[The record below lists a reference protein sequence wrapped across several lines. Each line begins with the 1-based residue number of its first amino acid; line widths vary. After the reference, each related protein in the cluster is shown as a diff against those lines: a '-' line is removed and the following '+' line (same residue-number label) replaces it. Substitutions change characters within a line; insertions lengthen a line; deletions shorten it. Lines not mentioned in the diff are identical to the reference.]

1 MVRHWGK
8 LSAGPRGTGSQR
20 TNAAALVERRAIRLS
35 PWVPGLAAL
44 ARDTQFVSRPSAAR
58 AGIQLFEERFCSA
71 GVSGVCCSVRRHYSA
86 VKERGAIGVNC
97 KQAKENQPL
106 FRLWARGSPSF
117 LFSVSLL
124 SRGMARRQGAR
135 PGSPGR
141 RWLGL
146 RPGLGVKRH
155 APRLAARQRGIFGLR
170 LSQRSGRTRSYL
182 SLAGLSRGRPW
193 VRLA

>member
-1 MVRHWGK
+1 MGQ
-8 LSAGPRGTGSQR
+8 GDPRRQY
-20 TNAAALVERRAIRLS
+20 
-35 PWVPGLAAL
+35 
-44 ARDTQFVSRPSAAR
+44 Q
-58 AGIQLFEERFCSA
+58 A
-71 GVSGVCCSVRRHYSA
+71 GVSGGHVLRRAPLPLVPAKAGTQEPSTMTSPRLGPRFRGGERSLRFAFYSV
-86 VKERGAIGVNC
+86 VKQHITTSEISESQRNIGPCFGFGPGV
-97 KQAKENQPL
+97 ALIPL
-106 FRLWARGSPSF
+106 YLTT
-117 LFSVSLL
+117 LY

-182 SLAGLSRGRPW
+182 SLEGYSRGRPW